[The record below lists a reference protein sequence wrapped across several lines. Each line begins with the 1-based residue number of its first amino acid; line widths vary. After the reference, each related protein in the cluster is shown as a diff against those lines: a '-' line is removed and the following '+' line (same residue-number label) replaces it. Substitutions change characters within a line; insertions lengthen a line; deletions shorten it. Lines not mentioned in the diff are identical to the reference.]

1 MTKRFE
7 SLAYRYTFSL
17 SSFPSQWLPLIHLYD
32 PDLPLFPI
40 YYFHALLNPAQSNP
54 NETDR
59 VFGYVEKLNL
69 DDDGNVTVGIIVN
82 KDLKDPQNVAY
93 QNLAINEVKE
103 RLGINN
109 PVTVDDV
116 RNAFTGTL
124 SGSNAVLV
132 ETWKRV
138 VSVAYGDMLPFGKL
152 WDEVLGLARFV
163 SSWNPP
169 GGRKSEFIQTHYFAS
184 KFGVRI
190 QTEDAV
196 HRIDFFLLPTIHELL
211 DQDNPLT
218 LFPRFS
224 ELLQVARQVQKQFC
238 SVINISGITLSKF
251 NNPYKGRFTSER
263 MQQLINQLSIPS
275 THRRA
280 AIECFNAFD
289 KGNQRP
295 MIFFM
300 MLDDLRQRRL
310 TPASLNSAQC
320 GSIYDGLAGK
330 STYQA
335 PKVIAIYAQQSFG
348 NESAVPV
355 DTWVMTFFKWPL
367 NVFPKGRTKQ
377 PYLELFSKSQRLGKV
392 ERLVWVTAQARK
404 VHSSACNDALWCLK
418 YGSPGANQPRGANPF
433 ACNICFEPIRKVC
446 PAYSEIK
453 DESVSFNGGTHPGR
467 FNVETTAHN
476 NTEPDQY
483 FIRCIGRGT
492 YGEMVDEFSPA
503 DDPTGF
509 APFPGS
515 EFNGDLI
522 TVDEFVAKY

>member
-1 MTKRFE
+1 MSFE

-17 SSFPSQWLPLIHLYD
+17 DSFPSQWLPLIHLYD

-40 YYFHALLNPAQSNP
+40 YYFHALLDSTKSNP

-69 DDDGNVTVGIIVN
+69 DDAGNVTVGIIVN
-82 KDLKDPQNVAY
+82 KDLKDPGNIAY
-93 QNLAINEVKE
+93 GRLAINEVKE

-109 PVTVDDV
+109 PVTIDDV

-124 SGSNAVLV
+124 SGSNIVLI
-132 ETWKRV
+132 EIWKRV
-138 VSVAYGDMLPFGKL
+138 VSSAYGDMLPFGRL

-169 GGRKSEFIQTHYFAS
+169 NGRKGEFIQTHYFAS

-190 QTEDAV
+190 NTDKAV

-211 DQDNPLT
+211 DQENQLT

-238 SVINISGITLSKF
+238 STITTSGLTLSKF

-263 MQQLINQLSIPS
+263 MQQLISQLSIPQ
-275 THRRA
+275 TLREA

-300 MLDDLRQRRL
+300 MLDDLRQHRL
-310 TPASLNSAQC
+310 RPASLNAAQC
-320 GSIYDGLAGK
+320 GSIYDGL
-330 STYQA
+330 SRSYQA
-335 PKVIAIYAQQSFG
+335 PKVIAIYAQQSFS
-348 NESAVPV
+348 NESAVPI
-355 DTWVMTFFKWPL
+355 DTWVKTFLKWPL
-367 NVFPKGRTKQ
+367 NMFPKRRTKQ
-377 PYLELFSKSQRLGKV
+377 PYLKLFEQSQRLGKV
-392 ERLVWVTAQARK
+392 ERLIWVTAQARK

-418 YGSPGANQPRGANPF
+418 YGSPGAKESRGANPF
-433 ACNICFEPIRKVC
+433 ACNICLVSIRRVC
-446 PAYSEIK
+446 PAYAEIRG
-453 DESVSFNGGTHPGR
+453 ESVSFNRKVDRGR
-467 FNVETTAHN
+467 FNLETTAHN
-476 NTEPDQY
+476 NTAPDQY
-483 FIRCIGRGT
+483 FIRCTGTGT

-515 EFNGDLI
+515 EFSDDLL
-522 TVDEFVAKY
+522 TVEEFVTKY